1 VKRFAALLAAVGM
14 IAVAVLIRSAVD
26 DDRDS
31 AGSPRPGSNTSAV
44 VLVCVTELARAC
56 EILAEG
62 NPSIEIRTEE
72 VATTLATLTDAGLDS
87 RADAIDGWLTFAPFP
102 QMADEDRARAGL
114 QPALGEVGPTLGRSP
129 LVIAIWD
136 DRRQALATAC
146 APSEITWSCIGE
158 SSGRPWPD
166 VGGQAAWGAMKPGH
180 PLPDRT
186 AVGLLT
192 VAQASASKLGRTD
205 YASNDFADP
214 AFRAWF
220 ENLERGVP
228 YFTNPPRTPLD
239 EMLSK
244 GPAAFDL
251 TGSTEAAAGP
261 AIARSRDRD
270 RLSIIYPSPLAT
282 ADVVLAVPIGSDG
295 EDRLRD
301 LLESDE
307 GASALAGA
315 GWRVEGLPTLD
326 GVPTEPDLPPDNGL
340 PRPGVLQALRSLW
353 IEVVR

>member
-1 VKRFAALLAAVGM
+1 VKRFAALLGAVGM
-14 IAVAVLIRSAVD
+14 IALAVLIRDAVD
-26 DDRDS
+26 DDSGSGGSGGPS
-31 AGSPRPGSNTSAV
+31 AGTSEV

-56 EILAEG
+56 EILADDD
-62 NPSIEIRTEE
+62 PSIEIRVEE
-72 VATTLATLTDAGLDS
+72 VATTLTTLTDADFD
-87 RADAIDGWLTFAPFP
+87 READAIDGWLTFAPFP
-102 QMADEDRARAGL
+102 QMADEDRARAGR
-114 QPALGEVGPTLGRSP
+114 QPALGEPGPTLARSP

-136 DRRQALATAC
+136 DRREALASTCPA
-146 APSEITWSCIGE
+146 SDITWSCIGDR
-158 SSGRPWPD
+158 SGRPWPEI
-166 VGGQAAWGAMKPGH
+166 GGPEAWGAMKPGH
-180 PLPDRT
+180 PVPDRT

-192 VAQASASKLGRTD
+192 LGQASGSKLGRTD

-220 ENLERGVP
+220 ETLERGVP
-228 YFTNPPRTPLD
+228 YFTSPPRTPLD

-282 ADVVLAVPIGSDG
+282 ADVVLAAPIGSDG

-307 GASALAGA
+307 GSSALAGA
-315 GWRVEGLPTLD
+315 GWRVEGLPTLE
-326 GVPTEPDLPPDNGL
+326 GVPTQPDLPPDNGL
-340 PRPGVLQALRSLW
+340 PRAGVLQALRNLW